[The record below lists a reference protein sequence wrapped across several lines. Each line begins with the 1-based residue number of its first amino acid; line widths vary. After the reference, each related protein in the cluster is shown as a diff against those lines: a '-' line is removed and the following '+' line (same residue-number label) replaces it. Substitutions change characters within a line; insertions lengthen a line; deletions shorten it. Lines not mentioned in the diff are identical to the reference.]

1 MNIDFE
7 KVRYMIC
14 QLEMCPGTERLHFQ
28 GYAQFFDKMRFKGAA
43 SALDMPNAHFEKP
56 RGTLEENQRY
66 CSKEKSR
73 IAGPWESGEA
83 VEQGDRSDLK
93 KACEL
98 VNIGRIDLIDDSTYV
113 KYHRGF
119 HQLALRNAKAR
130 KGYPHVT
137 VIWGPTGTGKS
148 ERAEEW
154 AGEKAYW
161 HPPGQWWDGYTTG
174 QVVVIDD
181 FDPKEWSLTFMLR
194 LLDKYP
200 LKVPYKG
207 GYTEFNSPRI
217 IITSHY
223 APRFWYGD
231 RWPEIERRICEELCT
246 DPFINDEEE
255 KKEENGAGVG
265 AGSIT

>member
-1 MNIDFE
+1 MDIDFE

-43 SALDMPNAHFEKP
+43 SALGMPKAHFEKP

-83 VEQGDRSDLK
+83 VEQGDRTDLK
-93 KACEL
+93 KACDL
-98 VNIGRIDLIDDSTYV
+98 VNRGLIKYVDDDVYV
-113 KYHRGF
+113 KYYRGLQ
-119 HQLALRNAKAR
+119 QLALRNAAPR
-130 KGYPHVT
+130 NEYPHVT
-137 VIWGPTGTGKS
+137 VYWGPTGTGKS
-148 ERAEEW
+148 ARALENV
-154 AGEKAYW
+154 GDKAYW
-161 HPPGQWWDGYTTG
+161 KPPGEWWDGYICG
-174 QVVVIDD
+174 QNVVIDD
-181 FDPKEWSLTFMLR
+181 FNPREWSITWILR

-207 GYTEFNSPRI
+207 GFTEFNSPNI
-217 IITSHY
+217 VITTHF
-223 APRFWYGD
+223 APMFWYGD
-231 RWPEIERRICEELCT
+231 RWPEIERRICQEVCT
-246 DPFINDEEE
+246 DPEILSEEE